1 MPCLAS
7 GACTMSGRG
16 LWIAVPQSAA
26 GGSSQNDSPAIRDI
40 EHPAPYTGPVSG
52 LVISQRSLQ
61 IELIFRLLLKI
72 TVERPHEC
80 DFDLISV
87 RREAV
92 KPNAYPCPITSR
104 RASSHPYRDRCR
116 LSPGCWA
123 GPRPP
128 VTQVGTKAT
137 RIWRLCVTLGL
148 SRASRVCPIQG
159 SGQYWGLREGAGLR
173 VV

>member
-1 MPCLAS
+1 MLAPCRVVAS
-7 GACTMSGRG
+7 GLQYPRAPRVAHHRTTR
-16 LWIAVPQSAA
+16 
-26 GGSSQNDSPAIRDI
+26 PAIRDI
-40 EHPAPYTGPVSG
+40 EHPAPYTSAVSG
-52 LVISQRSLQ
+52 LLISQRSLQ

-104 RASSHPYRDRCR
+104 RASSHPYRDRRR

>member
-40 EHPAPYTGPVSG
+40 EHPAAYTGPVSG

-80 DFDLISV
+80 DFDLICV

-92 KPNAYPCPITSR
+92 KQNAGSSTTPR
-104 RASSHPYRDRCR
+104 RPSAIERIRSSATHR
-116 LSPGCWA
+116 
-123 GPRPP
+123 RPSA
-128 VTQVGTKAT
+128 VRSLAHKSG
-137 RIWRLCVTLGL
+137 WRLEPGAITRTLCLHTPVYG
-148 SRASRVCPIQG
+148 RG
-159 SGQYWGLREGAGLR
+159 
-173 VV
+173 

>member
-26 GGSSQNDSPAIRDI
+26 GGSSQNDSSSHKGHRASSTIYGSCFGVGHIAEVTSDRTNLSPFTKDYRGA
-40 EHPAPYTGPVSG
+40 ASWM
-52 LVISQRSLQ
+52 
-61 IELIFRLLLKI
+61 RLWSNFCPPRGGK
-72 TVERPHEC
+72 TER
-80 DFDLISV
+80 L
-87 RREAV
+87 
-92 KPNAYPCPITSR
+92 PCPITSR
-104 RASSHPYRDRCR
+104 RASSHPYRDRR
-116 LSPGCWA
+116 GLRPGCWA
-123 GPRPP
+123 GSRPS